1 MQSKNYILFSVSDS
15 NLFFKVIVLL
25 NITDL
30 LHESEMIRS
39 HPLKIFSVFFQIYI
53 IFLDFS
59 NQQLTVTK

>member
-53 IFLDFS
+53 IFLDFFKPAANS
-59 NQQLTVTK
+59 N